1 MKFKKSR
8 KQMSPGMQ
16 KCKDHYGSKKGRTPS
31 PFNKI
36 QYNAKNKFTRQDNE
50 YHSVLED
57 RAEEQ
62 ANSNPGAISEGASP
76 MGKVSAFK
84 NMIAQEKTIGDVEKP
99 IAGIQAKAQGLGT
112 SEHKGVVKGAGKATE
127 NIVNDVGSGNDMLLA
142 TAAQGREMNKIAY
155 DTASIEEWDAQQREA
170 HAKHGAD
177 GDRSYQKANA
187 SDISSFEGGN
197 WIKDLKG

>member
-16 KCKDHYGSKKGRTPS
+16 KCKDHYGSKKGRIPS
-31 PFNKI
+31 PFNKG
-36 QYNAKNKFTRQDNE
+36 YNPRNKFTREDIE

-57 RAEEQ
+57 RAEER
-62 ANSNPGAISEGASP
+62 ASDNYDTVSEGASP

-84 NMIAQEKTIGDVEKP
+84 NMIAQEKTISDVEKP
-99 IAGIQAKAQGLGT
+99 IAGIQAKAKDIGT
-112 SEHKGVVKGAGKATE
+112 GEHKGVVKGAGKSTE

-142 TAAQGREMNKIAY
+142 AAAQGRDMNKIAY
-155 DTASIEEWDAQQREA
+155 DTSTIAEWDARQREA

-177 GDRSYQKANA
+177 GDRSYQKAEA